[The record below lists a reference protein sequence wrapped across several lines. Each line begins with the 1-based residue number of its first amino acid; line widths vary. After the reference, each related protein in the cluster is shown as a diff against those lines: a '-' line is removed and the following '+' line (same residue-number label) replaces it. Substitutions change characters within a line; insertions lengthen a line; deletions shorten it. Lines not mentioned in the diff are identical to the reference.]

1 MKSKKKKK
9 FLYNKNNP
17 NLSYNVYKNNKP
29 EDSIKIKYK
38 DLESLKKTI
47 LNLEKL
53 YKTQKYSHKR
63 ISQVA
68 LIIKVRLK
76 IIYDNKNTLY
86 KKAKYVKERLDL
98 AINYLNFL
106 KKRTIEKN
114 NIKRKLMKFNI

>member
-1 MKSKKKKK
+1 MISKKKK

-17 NLSYNVYKNNKP
+17 NLSYNVYKNDKP
-29 EDSIKIKYK
+29 ENTIKIKYK

-53 YKTQKYSHKR
+53 YKSDKYSHKR

-76 IIYDNKNTLY
+76 IIYDNKNKLY

-114 NIKRKLMKFNI
+114 NKKRKLMKFNI